1 MEEFCCLQAHI
12 VVVLL
17 KAGFEGSSES
27 FLYFACATDIG
38 HCVACLRVDYEA
50 ECMLEHHSALRKGG
64 MKEEEGVGDFAGALF
79 ANLW

>member
-1 MEEFCCLQAHI
+1 LEAHI

-17 KAGFEGSSES
+17 KAGFEGNSES
-27 FLYFACATDIG
+27 LLYFACATDIRN
-38 HCVACLRVDYEA
+38 CVACLRFDYEA
-50 ECMLEHHSALRKGG
+50 ECVLEHHSALRKGG

>member
-1 MEEFCCLQAHI
+1 VEEFCCLEAHI

-27 FLYFACATDIG
+27 LLRFACATDIR
-38 HCVACLRVDYEA
+38 HRVACLRFDYEGD
-50 ECMLEHHSALRKGG
+50 CVLEHHSALRKGG
-64 MKEEEGVGDFAGALF
+64 MKDEEGVEDFAGAPF